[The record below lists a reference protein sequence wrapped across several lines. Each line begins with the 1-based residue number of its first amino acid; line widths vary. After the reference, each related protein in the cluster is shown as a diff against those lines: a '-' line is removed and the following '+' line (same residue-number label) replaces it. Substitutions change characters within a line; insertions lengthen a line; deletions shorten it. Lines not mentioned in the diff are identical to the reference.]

1 MKFRTHLIC
10 YHSGE
15 KYIKKINIL
24 SFPVDFSLSLC
35 YNINIKRNKEVPNEV
50 PDGFKKSH
58 ALNPHPP
65 RRRFYLRY
73 VPRWRRR
80 LSAYV
85 RWRRRPPLGW
95 LRRLPRVHSS
105 RSLHI
110 TRSSGLSRLRV
121 LTAVK
126 KERRCFPRSYTSR
139 IFLLSPPIAPCF
151 FYVYICYLLFLFL
164 RTQLLDTPTVF
175 FFFKEKKI
183 GRWPGCV
190 GRSIG
195 FWGGDEYRV
204 YNIPWCDFGIV
215 CPGIDQSCFNVGLR
229 DDDDKRWLRMPPR
242 DDGLFNGDY
251 QQNPMYFFYEWSF
264 PQRQIKRNTNA
275 TTNTHPPAIRITSF
289 IYSSLKQHQP

>member
-1 MKFRTHLIC
+1 MKFRIHLIC
-10 YHSGE
+10 YHSG
-15 KYIKKINIL
+15 KRNIKKINIL

-73 VPRWRRR
+73 IPRWRRR

-95 LRRLPRVHSS
+95 LRWRPCVHSS

-126 KERRCFPRSYTSR
+126 KERRCFPRSHTSR

-175 FFFKEKKI
+175 FFFKEKNRSLTWFGGAI
-183 GRWPGCV
+183 YWFLGRGWV
-190 GRSIG
+190 S
-195 FWGGDEYRV
+195 RV
-204 YNIPWCDFGIV
+204 
-215 CPGIDQSCFNVGLR
+215 
-229 DDDDKRWLRMPPR
+229 
-242 DDGLFNGDY
+242 
-251 QQNPMYFFYEWSF
+251 
-264 PQRQIKRNTNA
+264 
-275 TTNTHPPAIRITSF
+275 
-289 IYSSLKQHQP
+289 